1 MLKTLGLSVAGL
13 SLRNV
18 PPFSERTPS
27 NLLSTA
33 APNIIFI
40 MTDDQQQSA
49 MSAYGNSILKTPNLD
64 RIGSEGIRFTEM
76 FVTNSLCAPSRASFL
91 TGLYSH
97 THGVTTNAPATSI
110 FREQPGLKTEQETF
124 VHLLRRAGYH
134 TALLG
139 KWHLR
144 SLPTGFDQ
152 WIILPGGGGPYNDPE
167 MITNGIRVKFRGHA
181 DDVVGDQA
189 LIFLRERPKD
199 RPFCLLVN
207 FKSPHRNWVSATRF
221 EKVFENIEIPIPRSF
236 NDTFEGRP
244 QALRKT
250 EMAVAAMPDFRNRG
264 VADDLPSAE
273 RKQKNFQQLAKNYYR
288 TMLSVD
294 ENVGRVLEF
303 LDKNSL
309 TQDTLVIFSSDNG
322 FFLGEHGLFDKR
334 LMYEPSIRVPLLVR
348 LPSRIKSGQVNS
360 KHMVLNIDVAPTLL
374 GIAGVPIPAWM
385 QGRSFLPLLEG
396 REAPWRDAFL
406 YEYYEYPA
414 EHCAQKNRGIRTE
427 RWKLIHFWEQPEA
440 WELYDL
446 KNDPDEVKNL
456 YGLRDQETRVRDLR
470 TRLEAL
476 RRETGD
482 ADPLGPPPTV
492 QPCVNVAG

>member
-1 MLKTLGLSVAGL
+1 MLKTLGVSVAGL
-13 SLRNV
+13 ALGNV
-18 PPFSERTPS
+18 SELSGRPGTRPPLT
-27 NLLSTA
+27 T

-49 MSAYGNSILKTPNLD
+49 MSAYGNAILKTPNLD
-64 RIGSEGIRFTEM
+64 RIGSEGIRFTQM

-97 THGVTTNAPATSI
+97 THGVTTNAPSTSI
-110 FREQPGLKTEQETF
+110 FRDQPGLKTEQETF

-134 TALLG
+134 TALIG

-167 MITNGIRVKFRGHA
+167 MITGGLKVKFRGHV
-181 DDVVGDQA
+181 DDVIGDQA
-189 LIFLRERPKD
+189 LTILRERPQD
-199 RPFCLLVN
+199 RPFCLLFN
-207 FKSPHRNWVSATRF
+207 FKSPHRNWVPAKRF
-221 EKVFENIEIPIPRSF
+221 EKFFENIEIPIPRTF
-236 NDTFEGRP
+236 DDTFEGRP

-250 EMAVAAMPDFRNRG
+250 EMAVATMPDFRNRG
-264 VADDLPSAE
+264 IADDLPSAE

-303 LDKNSL
+303 LDKNKLS
-309 TQDTLVIFSSDNG
+309 QDTLVVFSSDNG

-348 LPSRIKSGQVNS
+348 LPSRIKPGQVNS
-360 KHMVLNIDVAPTLL
+360 KHMVLNVDVAPTLL
-374 GIAGVPIPAWM
+374 EIAGVPIPAWM
-385 QGRSFLPLLEG
+385 QGRSFLPLLDG
-396 REAPWRDAFL
+396 REPQWRDAFL
-406 YEYYEYPA
+406 YEYYEFPA
-414 EHCAQKNRGIRTE
+414 EHCAQKNRGIRTD
-427 RWKLIHFWEQPEA
+427 RWKLIHFWEQPEE

-446 KNDPDEVKNL
+446 QNDPDEVKNL
-456 YGLRDQETRVRDLR
+456 YAQRDQEKRIRELR
-470 TRLEAL
+470 SRLEAL

-482 ADPLGPPPTV
+482 VDPPGTSSV
-492 QPCVNVAG
+492 QPCVNVTR